1 MEYLVEEINCQE
13 SNINDILIEYIYVNK
28 NSEIYNIKS
37 HRERL
42 EENKIKKERIL
53 YLIRN
58 YQYNLNEKHK
68 LCDILQ
74 FNIEL
79 DINEM
84 KEMILEKNKK
94 NYLKR
99 IKIIDDIK
107 FNNTIKILEKENAL
121 TFILREIEKTDSNTR
136 RININI
142 NKKTRRKIK

>member
-53 YLIRN
+53 YLIKN

-121 TFILREIEKTDSNTR
+121 IFILREIEKTDSNTR
-136 RININI
+136 RIIINN
-142 NKKTRRKIK
+142 NKKTRRKR

>member
-37 HRERL
+37 HRERI

-53 YLIRN
+53 YLIKN

-121 TFILREIEKTDSNTR
+121 IFILREIEKTDSNTR
-136 RININI
+136 RIIINN
-142 NKKTRRKIK
+142 NKKTRRKR

>member
-37 HRERL
+37 HRERI

-53 YLIRN
+53 YLIKN

-99 IKIIDDIK
+99 IMIIDDIK

-121 TFILREIEKTDSNTR
+121 IFILREIEKTDSNTR
-136 RININI
+136 RIIINN
-142 NKKTRRKIK
+142 NKKTRRKR